1 MSAVTVEQRRLRRGT
16 RRGLLIGAAAVLGV
30 GLVAAHADTCY
41 ALATEAYQNVTDS
54 YLVMWIERA
63 GAALGCF

>member
-1 MSAVTVEQRRLRRGT
+1 MADVTADRRRIRGPGRR
-16 RRGLLIGAAAVLGV
+16 RLLIGAAAVLGA
-30 GLVAAHADTCY
+30 GLVAAHADTSY
-41 ALATEAYQNVTDS
+41 ALAAGAYQSVTDT

>member
-1 MSAVTVEQRRLRRGT
+1 MADVTADRGKTRGPFRRR
-16 RRGLLIGAAAVLGV
+16 LLIGAAAVLAV
-30 GLVAAHADTCY
+30 GLVAANWSTCCAFAAD
-41 ALATEAYQNVTDS
+41 AYRSVTDS

>member
-1 MSAVTVEQRRLRRGT
+1 M
-16 RRGLLIGAAAVLGV
+16 LGV
-30 GLVAAHADTCY
+30 RARRARTADTCY
-41 ALATEAYQNVTDS
+41 ALATGAYQSVTDS

>member
-1 MSAVTVEQRRLRRGT
+1 MSAVTVERRRLARGARR
-16 RRGLLIGAAAVLGV
+16 RLLIGAAAALGA
-30 GLVAAHADTCY
+30 GLIAVHADTCY
-41 ALATEAYQNVTDS
+41 ALATEAYQSVTDS